1 MKLKDLSALWGI
13 PIVHL
18 REHSKKYRLSSAIL
32 YLCDIAVVTILTAFM
47 YQHNISYGAY
57 GFVLVAICLIVH
69 FVSYSKL
76 NPDKFEA
83 FKFYK
88 KHLNCEVKEVSY
100 SVNSERLYS
109 VLYCAGYMRLKKNCS
124 YENYKELILSACC
137 ENIKYSKSL
146 MKYLKKYEDESGN
159 LTCIIIEKGKKQYF
173 IDFKHDSF
181 DDSAEVNEETDS
193 DSIKDGGS
201 ENESDN

>member
-1 MKLKDLSALWGI
+1 MKLKDLTALWGI

-32 YLCDIAVVTILTAFM
+32 YLCDIAVVTVLTAFM

-109 VLYCAGYMRLKKNCS
+109 VLYCSGYMRLKKNCS
-124 YENYKELILSACC
+124 YENYKELIL
-137 ENIKYSKSL
+137 
-146 MKYLKKYEDESGN
+146 SGN

-181 DDSAEVNEETDS
+181 DGSAEVDEETDS
-193 DSIKDGGS
+193 DSITDGGS
-201 ENESDN
+201 ENDSDN